1 VAGSSLGAPGAWAG
15 RHLEHIV
22 ITVTAQSRPTVVS
35 TTAVSPIALGTATV
49 RTASTNVATANRR
62 NSGPALVSVRDGLW
76 RVVDR
81 TGAVL
86 GHIERQT
93 HPDGERFLAR
103 RIVMATRRI
112 DLGAFWRMED
122 AADCFR

>member
-1 VAGSSLGAPGAWAG
+1 LEYTVITLTAQYRPTTIANVAG
-15 RHLEHIV
+15 
-22 ITVTAQSRPTVVS
+22 
-35 TTAVSPIALGTATV
+35 
-49 RTASTNVATANRR
+49 R
-62 NSGPALVSVRDGLW
+62 NSGPTLVAVRDGLW

-93 HPDGERFLAR
+93 QSDGERYLAR
-103 RIVMATRRI
+103 RIVMSTRRI
-112 DLGAFWRMED
+112 ELGAFWRMDE

>member
-1 VAGSSLGAPGAWAG
+1 MSVAGSSLGAPGIWAG

-22 ITVTAQSRPTVVS
+22 ITVTAQSRPT
-35 TTAVSPIALGTATV
+35 TVSPTILSTATV
-49 RTASTNVATANRR
+49 VTASSNVATAGRR

>member
-1 VAGSSLGAPGAWAG
+1 M
-15 RHLEHIV
+15 
-22 ITVTAQSRPTVVS
+22 ITLTAQSRPSTVANAGAGS
-35 TTAVSPIALGTATV
+35 AARAAANTRNGPTI
-49 RTASTNVATANRR
+49 VA
-62 NSGPALVSVRDGLW
+62 VRDGLW

-93 HPDGERFLAR
+93 HGDGDRYLAR
-103 RIVMATRRI
+103 RIVMSTRRI
-112 DLGAFWRMED
+112 DLGAFWRMDD

>member
-1 VAGSSLGAPGAWAG
+1 M
-15 RHLEHIV
+15 
-22 ITVTAQSRPTVVS
+22 ITVTAQSRPT
-35 TTAVSPIALGTATV
+35 TVSPTTLSSAPRNTATRNTATV
-49 RTASTNVATANRR
+49 GTAATDVATANRR
-62 NSGPALVSVRDGLW
+62 NSGPTLVSVRDGLW

-86 GHIERQT
+86 GHIERQP